1 MREPLGRC
9 ALGRLTVGSVLIEG
23 SRLAP
28 VASMRG
34 PVDAAKL
41 DVRVSRP
48 PIALPGISPRLV
60 SVFLVLGSLFFGLA
74 VTTQVVAIAGGFSTV
89 LLIIFLAWL
98 LSFLVAQAS
107 GALQRR
113 LGIGR
118 GKAIALV
125 YVAVVTFIAVLI
137 LDIVQIGGQDA
148 ADILSRSSEVTN
160 RIHGLLVGTQETLG
174 LNRSVIDLPA
184 TFDQGQRHL
193 FATISAALNNQ
204 IQSIAGPTLT
214 VLGNALVIVILS
226 VYAVVDVEAILG
238 ALSRAVPN
246 RYADELTLV
255 EHSVGRAFG
264 GFLRTQVILVAI
276 QVILTI
282 VIGVVFGLP
291 YLFLTTL
298 VVAVAMFIPFFGP
311 PLALLPPLLVAVAFR
326 PDVAIPV
333 GVILLVVQTALVN
346 YVQPRLMREGAGL
359 HPILVLLA
367 LILGAQVAGLWG
379 ALFGIPVVAV
389 LNLFVRYIV
398 NRRAVDEVEGIS
410 LEDTIAE
417 VRAGDPDISLDE
429 AVAIAA
435 DQAEA
440 ITAEQAESGTAEG
453 A

>member
-1 MREPLGRC
+1 M
-9 ALGRLTVGSVLIEG
+9 T
-23 SRLAP
+23 
-28 VASMRG
+28 
-34 PVDAAKL
+34 
-41 DVRVSRP
+41 P
-48 PIALPGISPRLV
+48 PRFALPGTSPRLIG
-60 SVFLVLGSLFFGLA
+60 VFLVLGSLFFGLA
-74 VTTQVVAIAGGFSTV
+74 VTTQVVAIAGGFSTI
-89 LLIIFLAWL
+89 LLVIFLAWL
-98 LSFLVAQAS
+98 LSFLVAQAA

-118 GKAIALV
+118 GKAITLV

-137 LDIVQIGGQDA
+137 LDIVQIGGHDA
-148 ADILSRSSEVTN
+148 ADILSRGNEVTG
-160 RIHGLLVGTQETLG
+160 RIHGLLVGIQKALG

-184 TFDQGQRHL
+184 TFDQSQRHL

-204 IQSIAGPTLT
+204 IQSIAGTTLT
-214 VLGNALVIVILS
+214 VLGNVFVIVILS

-255 EHSVGRAFG
+255 ERSVGRAFG

-282 VIGVVFGLP
+282 AVGVVFGLP

-333 GVILLVVQTALVN
+333 VLILLVVQTALVN

-367 LILGAQVAGLWG
+367 LVFGAQVAGLWG
-379 ALFGIPVVAV
+379 AVFGIPVVAV
-389 LNLFVRYIV
+389 LNLVVRYIV

-440 ITAEQAESGTAEG
+440 ITAEQADAGPAEK

>member
-1 MREPLGRC
+1 M
-9 ALGRLTVGSVLIEG
+9 
-23 SRLAP
+23 
-28 VASMRG
+28 
-34 PVDAAKL
+34 
-41 DVRVSRP
+41 
-48 PIALPGISPRLV
+48 
-60 SVFLVLGSLFFGLA
+60 FLVLGSLFFGLA
-74 VTTQVVAIAGGFSTV
+74 VTTQVVTIASGFSAIF
-89 LLIIFLAWL
+89 LIIFLAWL

-113 LGIGR
+113 LGIRR
-118 GKAIALV
+118 GQAITLT

-137 LDIVQIGGQDA
+137 LGIVQIGGQDA
-148 ADILSRSSEVTN
+148 ADILSRSNEVTN
-160 RIHGLLVGTQETLG
+160 RVHGLLVGTQEALR
-174 LNRSVIDLPA
+174 LNRSVIDLAA
-184 TFDQGQRHL
+184 TFDQSQRHL
-193 FATISAALNNQ
+193 FTTISAALNNQ
-204 IQSIAGPTLT
+204 IESIAGPMLT
-214 VLGNALVIVILS
+214 VLGNVLVIVILS

-255 EHSVGRAFG
+255 ERSVGRAFG
-264 GFLRTQVILVAI
+264 GFLRTQVILVTI

-333 GVILLVVQTALVN
+333 VAILLVVQTGLVN

-367 LILGAQVAGLWG
+367 LVLGAQVAGLWG

-417 VRAGDPDISLDE
+417 VRAADPNISLDE

-440 ITAEQAESGTAEG
+440 MTAEQADASTADQ